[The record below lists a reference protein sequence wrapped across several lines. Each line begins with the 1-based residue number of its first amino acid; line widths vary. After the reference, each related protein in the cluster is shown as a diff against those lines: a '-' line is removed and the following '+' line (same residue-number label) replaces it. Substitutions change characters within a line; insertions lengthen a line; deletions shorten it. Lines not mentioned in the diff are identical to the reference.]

1 MRSRTIVRRLIAL
14 LPMLVIVALMIFSIT
29 YLVPGDAAATIA
41 GESATAEDIER
52 IRGELGLDRS
62 FFVQFTNWLG
72 DLFRGDLGTSL
83 TSGRSVWDIIW
94 SRAPVSLSLG
104 IAGMI
109 VGIILGTTLGVAAG
123 TKVHSIRDRVA
134 ILTASLGVAMP
145 NFWLGLLLVT
155 LFAVNL
161 GWFPSTGYVGPTENF
176 VEFLRHIALPAAA
189 LGCATAA
196 EISRQTRAA
205 LAHTL
210 ELDYVRTAR
219 MKGLPRRLVVGKHA
233 LKNAASPVVT
243 TIGLQAT
250 VLLGGTV
257 IVERVFGIAGLG
269 TSAIDAVTARD
280 IPVIQGIVL
289 VTTLSAILVN
299 LAVDL
304 VQMYLNPK
312 VTMA

>member
-1 MRSRTIVRRLIAL
+1 MKSRTIARRLIAMV
-14 LPMLVIVALMIFSIT
+14 PMLLLVALMIFSIT

-41 GESATAEDIER
+41 GDGASVEDIAR
-52 IRGELGLDRS
+52 IRRELGLDRS
-62 FFVQFTNWLG
+62 FIVQFTSWLG

-83 TSGRSVWDIIW
+83 TTGRSVWNVIW
-94 SRAPVSLSLG
+94 NRAPVSLSLG
-104 IAGMI
+104 ISGMI
-109 VGIILGTTLGVAAG
+109 VGIVLGTTLGVIAG
-123 TKVHSIRDRVA
+123 TKVRSVRDRAAIVA
-134 ILTASLGVAMP
+134 ASFGVAMP

-155 LFAVNL
+155 VFAVNL
-161 GWFPSTGYVGPTENF
+161 GWFPATGYVGPTENF
-176 VEFLRHIALPAAA
+176 GEFIRHLVLPAVA

-196 EISRQTRAA
+196 EISRQTRAS
-205 LAHTL
+205 LAQTL

-269 TSAIDAVTARD
+269 TSAIEAVSARD
-280 IPVIQGIVL
+280 IPLIQGIVL

-312 VTMA
+312 VTMS